1 MHRTGEGPLS
11 RDCHAQDGSC
21 PLHEPHGRSV
31 RVDRPSLAFADP
43 HLARMLDEN
52 KSGFTAGDVARGSK
66 VLAVWKCSQGHTW
79 CATPNSLSNARGGTG
94 CGVCAGKSV
103 IFETS
108 LRAVAPQLAAEW
120 DSERNQLP
128 PEHVSPQSNKLF
140 HWWCLVA
147 DDHRWQA
154 SPNNRF
160 GRGSGCPCCAGQQ
173 ASSTNNLTL
182 YKNLMHEWDYTKNEA
197 LNPASLSRGSKRKAW
212 WRCATCKLSYEAS
225 VQKRAAGGGCP
236 YCTGHLVSHLNS
248 VAAKRPDLVDEW
260 ALDLNEQTP
269 DEVAVHS
276 NRRDIWWRCL
286 VNKRHVWQAQPN
298 NRVNLQQ
305 GCPECWPG
313 GHSAQEVRLAYQLSH
328 VLVFDPKNH
337 VLRLT
342 TGDIKCDMVLPEKRL
357 VIEFDGAY

>member
-1 MHRTGEGPLS
+1 MRYV
-11 RDCHAQDGSC
+11 Q
-21 PLHEPHGRSV
+21 
-31 RVDRPSLAFADP
+31 
-43 HLARMLDEN
+43 M
-52 KSGFTAGDVARGSK
+52 
-66 VLAVWKCSQGHTW
+66 
-79 CATPNSLSNARGGTG
+79 
-94 CGVCAGKSV
+94 
-103 IFETS
+103 
-108 LRAVAPQLAAEW
+108 
-120 DSERNQLP
+120 
-128 PEHVSPQSNKLF
+128 
-140 HWWCLVA
+140 
-147 DDHRWQA
+147 
-154 SPNNRF
+154 
-160 GRGSGCPCCAGQQ
+160 
-173 ASSTNNLTL
+173 
-182 YKNLMHEWDYTKNEA
+182 
-197 LNPASLSRGSKRKAW
+197 
-212 WRCATCKLSYEAS
+212 SYEAS

-357 VIEFDGAY
+357 VIEFDGAYWHGRHGNRSRDSRKANRLRREGWRVVRVRERPLELIDEAWDISVAQLAPADSVAASVLRHLAEKGLIPDALADALPPGGSAVAAKRAELYLRELRAGAGRK